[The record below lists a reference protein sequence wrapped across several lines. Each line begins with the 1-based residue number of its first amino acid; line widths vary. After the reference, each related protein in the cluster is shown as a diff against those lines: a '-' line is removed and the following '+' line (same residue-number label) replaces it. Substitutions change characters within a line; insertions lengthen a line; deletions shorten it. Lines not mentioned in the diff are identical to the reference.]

1 MVAADGRGVELA
13 DPGAIGARSAART
26 EALAA
31 DASRP
36 EAKAIAALLR
46 ALPPARRAELATAD
60 IRALVAPAS
69 PELAD
74 PAAPAGPLRTVTTV
88 ETHALAG
95 GRPVPIDRPWRLDTA
110 SGLVPTETPPTR
122 QLDSGHHARRP
133 VEEKAAQR

>member
-1 MVAADGRGVELA
+1 MRIIDWSSDVCSSDLPELVQALTAVLQPLVGQTIAYLVAADGRSVELA
-13 DPGAIGARSAART
+13 DPDAIGARIAART

-69 PELAD
+69 PE
-74 PAAPAGPLRTVTTV
+74 
-88 ETHALAG
+88 
-95 GRPVPIDRPWRLDTA
+95 DRKSTRLHP
-110 SGLVPTETPPTR
+110 S
-122 QLDSGHHARRP
+122 H
-133 VEEKAAQR
+133 